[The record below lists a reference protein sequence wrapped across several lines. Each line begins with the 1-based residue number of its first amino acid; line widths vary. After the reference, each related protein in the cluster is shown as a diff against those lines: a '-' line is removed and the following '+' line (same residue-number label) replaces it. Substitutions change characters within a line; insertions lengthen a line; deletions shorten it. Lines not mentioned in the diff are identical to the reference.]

1 MLRAGRK
8 VFLMKSWNKEHM
20 DLDRMHIRTVA
31 EVLEFVLIFSSVT
44 AIIAMAR
51 TI

>member
-8 VFLMKSWNKEHM
+8 VFLMKSWNNEHM
-20 DLDRMHIRTVA
+20 DLDRMHIGTVA
-31 EVLEFVLIFSSVT
+31 EVLELGFIFSSV
-44 AIIAMAR
+44 AAVVVMAR